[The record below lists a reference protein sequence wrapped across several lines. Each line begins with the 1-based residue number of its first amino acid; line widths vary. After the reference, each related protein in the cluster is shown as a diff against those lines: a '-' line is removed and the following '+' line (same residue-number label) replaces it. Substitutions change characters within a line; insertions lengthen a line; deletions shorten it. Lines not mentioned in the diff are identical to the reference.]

1 MKILAVNWRDPLHPE
16 AGGAEI
22 HLDKILSYLALNH
35 QVILVATRVFGMPQ
49 EYQYHGYQVLRLGH
63 PFLFHYTFKK
73 LWQQRFQYES
83 FDIVID
89 DISKIAIS
97 SPQFIH
103 NVPILA
109 IFHHLHGHTLYQLL
123 PFPAAFYVAWAEKY
137 ALKNYKHTPI
147 VTVSPSSKDEL
158 MKMLPFDNVTVLPN
172 GIDDRFFVSSN
183 KTPGLFC
190 SVGRLTKAKR
200 IDLAIKLFSLIN
212 QRFPYTEFVIAGRGK
227 EESYL
232 KQLVRKLDLENKVKF
247 LGFISEEE
255 KITLLSKSVGFL
267 FTTEKEGWG
276 ITALE
281 ASAAGTP
288 VFGFSVPGLKD
299 SVINNKNG
307 FLVPFGD
314 IKNLYKHI
322 EIYLSSDATQHKQ
335 IQQSAQ
341 MFAKQFDWVSMTKQF
356 ETILLKTVAGF
367 Y

>member
-16 AGGAEI
+16 AGGAEV
-22 HLDKILSYLALNH
+22 HLDKILSHLALNH
-35 QVILVATRVFGMPQ
+35 QVILVTTQVSGMPQ

-63 PFLFHYTFKK
+63 PFLFHYTFRK

-89 DISKIAIS
+89 DISKIGVS
-97 SPQFIH
+97 SPQFIR

-123 PFPAAFYVAWAEKY
+123 PFPVASYVAWAEKY
-137 ALKNYKHTPI
+137 ALRNYRHTPI

-158 MKMLPFDNVTVLPN
+158 MKILPFDKVTVLPN
-172 GIDDRFFVSSN
+172 GIDDGFFVSSD

-200 IDLAIKLFSLIN
+200 IDLSIKLFSLVN
-212 QRFPYTEFVIAGRGK
+212 RQFPYTELVIAGKGK
-227 EESYL
+227 EESRL
-232 KQLVRKLDLENKVKF
+232 KQLVRKLNLENKVKF

-255 KITLLSKSVGFL
+255 KIKLLSKAVGFL

-281 ASAAGTP
+281 ASATGTP
-288 VFGFSVPGLKD
+288 VFGFSVPGVKD

-307 FLVPFGD
+307 FLVPFGN
-314 IKNLYKHI
+314 IENLYKHI
-322 EIYLSSDATQHKQ
+322 EIYLSFDVTKQKQ

-341 MFAKQFDWVSMTKQF
+341 TFAKQFDWASITRQF
-356 ETILLKTVAGF
+356 ETILLKTVSEF